1 MGLASLME
9 ATLRIASVILV
20 AALLACGTSTS
31 NDRKNG
37 STSPFAAASGVVR
50 SSSTHERFRVIPLRP
65 MSGDVEIL
73 YGDPEKVGEPFAMR
87 IRELPGT
94 IIPLHS
100 HPVDEHI
107 TVVQGT
113 WYFAVGDSWDESNLR
128 ALHVGDYAFAA
139 KGSTMFGYC
148 PDGAVVQVQG
158 IGPFHIHWV
167 HGSRTLDDADAADT
181 FAFRRSEHVT
191 TPRGTGTVRNGYASG
206 EIIQYEIAGDD
217 GKTFMASQKEM
228 KRREP

>member
-1 MGLASLME
+1 
-9 ATLRIASVILV
+9 LRIVLV
-20 AALLACGTSTS
+20 LLVSALLACRASRPASQEDASEGA
-31 NDRKNG
+31 
-37 STSPFAAASGVVR
+37 SPFSAASGVSR
-50 SSSTHERFRVIPLRP
+50 PSALQEPFRVIPLRP

-73 YGDPEKVGEPFAMR
+73 YGDPEKAGEPFAMR

-113 WYFAVGDSWDESNLR
+113 WYFAVGDRWDKASLR

-148 PDGAVVQVQG
+148 PDGAIVQVQG
-158 IGPFHIHWV
+158 VGPFHIHWV
-167 HGSRTLDDADAADT
+167 HGSRTLDDADAQKT
-181 FAFRRSEHVT
+181 FTFRRADRVT
-191 TPRGTGTVRNGYASG
+191 TPRGPGVVRNGYASG
-206 EIIQYEIAGDD
+206 EIIQYEIAGT
-217 GKTFMASQKEM
+217 GGSAFMASQEEM
-228 KRREP
+228 TRVEP

>member
-1 MGLASLME
+1 M
-9 ATLRIASVILV
+9 RIAVVTLV
-20 AALLACGTSTS
+20 SALLACRASTS
-31 NDRKNG
+31 NDATTG
-37 STSPFAAASGVVR
+37 SASPFAAASGITR
-50 SSSTHERFRVIPLRP
+50 PSSDQEAFRVVPLRP

-73 YGDPEKVGEPFAMR
+73 YGDPEKAGEPFAMR

-113 WYFAVGDSWDESNLR
+113 WYFAVGDRWDEASLR

-167 HGSRTLDDADAADT
+167 HGSRTLDDSDAANT
-181 FAFRRSEHVT
+181 FMFRRGEHVT
-191 TPRGTGTVRNGYASG
+191 TPRGAGTVRNGYASG
-206 EIIQYEIAGDD
+206 EIIQYEIAGDE
-217 GKTFMASQKEM
+217 GNAFMANQKDI
-228 KRREP
+228 RRR

>member
-1 MGLASLME
+1 M
-9 ATLRIASVILV
+9 LRIAILFLL
-20 AALLACGTSTS
+20 AALLACRTSRDAHVAGTSG
-31 NDRKNG
+31 DV
-37 STSPFAAASGVVR
+37 SPFAAASGVTR
-50 SSSTHERFRVIPLRP
+50 PGSTAEPFRIIPLRT

-73 YGDPEKVGEPFAMR
+73 YGDPEKAGEPFAMR

-113 WYFAVGDSWDESNLR
+113 WYFAVGEKWDRSALR

-158 IGPFHIHWV
+158 VGPFHIHWV
-167 HGSRTLDDADAADT
+167 HGAKTLDDADAPKT
-181 FAFRRSEHVT
+181 FTFRRGDRVI
-191 TPRGTGTVRNGYASG
+191 TPRGPGAVRNGYASG
-206 EIIQYEIAGDD
+206 EVIQYEIAAED
-217 GKTFMASQKEM
+217 GSVFMANQDEM
-228 KRREP
+228 QRREP

>member
-1 MGLASLME
+1 M
-9 ATLRIASVILV
+9 RIAILLLLP
-20 AALLACGTSTS
+20 ALLACRTPPPAQ
-31 NDRKNG
+31 
-37 STSPFAAASGVVR
+37 SPFAAASGVTR
-50 SSSTHERFRVIPLRP
+50 PGSTAERFRVVPLGT

-73 YGDPEKVGEPFAMR
+73 YGDPEKAGEPFAMR

-113 WYFAVGDSWDESNLR
+113 WYFAVGEKWDRAALR

-158 IGPFHIHWV
+158 VGPFHIHWL
-167 HGSRTLDDADAADT
+167 HGAKTLDDPDAAKT
-181 FAFRRSEHVT
+181 FTFRRGDRVT
-191 TPRGTGTVRNGYASG
+191 TARGHATVRNGYASG
-206 EIIQYEIAGDD
+206 DVIQYEMAGED
-217 GKTFMASQKEM
+217 GSAFMANQDEM
-228 KRREP
+228 RREEP